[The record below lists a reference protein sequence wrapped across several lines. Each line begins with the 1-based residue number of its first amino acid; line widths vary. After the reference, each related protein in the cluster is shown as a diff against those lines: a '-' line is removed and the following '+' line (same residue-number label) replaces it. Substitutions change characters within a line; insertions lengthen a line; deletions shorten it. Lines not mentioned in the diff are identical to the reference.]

1 MFKESP
7 FTGTCSF
14 ATLEVLVMLFGTL
27 FLGLLLG
34 FLIWGWLRR
43 RVRQLDAS
51 VAGLQQELKTQDA
64 AIDDLKKSHLEAV
77 EHLNKTHQ
85 KVKDELDSVS
95 AKLTM
100 AEYRLRNTQEEL
112 LLWQTKAE
120 EARSELEALKTEV
133 KAAEEAAGI
142 QAGKSQ
148 WEEEPTLA
156 DISDAMASAPDGA
169 DDISREANSSA
180 ASSTLAGNDIDTMPL
195 DSESLHVASELFG
208 RRVESNDLTLFSGI
222 DAKVEEILHRA
233 GITTWYVLAGTE
245 MPTLRRILEE
255 AGPVYGVRDPRTWP
269 RQARMAALGEWK
281 KLKSYQ
287 ELIAGRLM

>member
-1 MFKESP
+1 
-7 FTGTCSF
+7 
-14 ATLEVLVMLFGTL
+14 MLFGTL
-27 FLGLLLG
+27 LLGLLLG

-43 RVRQLDAS
+43 QVRQLDAS
-51 VAGLQQELKTQDA
+51 VAGLQLELKTQIA

-77 EHLNKTHQ
+77 ENLNKTHQ

-100 AEYRLRNTQEEL
+100 AEFRLRNTQEEL

-133 KAAEEAAGI
+133 KAAEEAASI
-142 QAGKSQ
+142 QASKSQ
-148 WEEEPTLA
+148 WAEEPTLA
-156 DISDAMASAPDGA
+156 DISDAMTSAPDGA
-169 DDISREANSSA
+169 DDISREADSAA
-180 ASSTLAGNDIDTMPL
+180 ASSALAEYDIDTMPV
-195 DSESLHVASELFG
+195 DILHVASELFG
-208 RRVESNDLTLFSGI
+208 RRVESNDLTLCSGI

-233 GITTWYVLAGTE
+233 GITTWRVLAGTE
-245 MPTLRRILEE
+245 LPTLRRILEE

-269 RQARMAALGEWK
+269 RQARMAVLGEWK